1 MTGQE
6 AYAIL
11 ACARQSGH
19 RRRMNVLDP
28 VRSRRQKIIAS
39 GLMTERE
46 LDELD
51 VTARA
56 HIEDPATV
64 LAPMLYALFGLKAR
78 LEDRLQIPDETV
90 SRCRWWG

>member
-1 MTGQE
+1 LVTGEE
-6 AYAIL
+6 AALIL
-11 ACARQSGH
+11 ACARQGGH
-19 RRRMNVLDP
+19 RRRMNLLDL

-56 HIEDPATV
+56 QIEDPATV
-64 LAPMLYALFGLKAR
+64 L
-78 LEDRLQIPDETV
+78 PDAV
-90 SRCRWWG
+90 RHRSG

>member
-1 MTGQE
+1 
-6 AYAIL
+6 
-11 ACARQSGH
+11 
-19 RRRMNVLDP
+19 MNLLDL

-56 HIEDPATV
+56 QIEDPATV
-64 LAPMLYALFGLKAR
+64 L
-78 LEDRLQIPDETV
+78 PDAV
-90 SRCRWWG
+90 RHRSG